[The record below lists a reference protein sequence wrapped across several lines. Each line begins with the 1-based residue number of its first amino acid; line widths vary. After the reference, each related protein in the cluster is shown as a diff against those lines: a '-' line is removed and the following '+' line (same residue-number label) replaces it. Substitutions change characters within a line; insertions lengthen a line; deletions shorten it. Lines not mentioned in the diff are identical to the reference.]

1 MLGIAICGFL
11 VIFMLAL
18 PLGGAMVYYK
28 THQAQILP
36 VNQAKVRDGR
46 YFAKSFA
53 ALVEGKLD
61 ETEGNKIGLSRPE
74 EFIDADVQK
83 SYPEEVENV
92 VVARRLD
99 FHIPTRVRVFEKE
112 IYAAKNFCPG
122 TEESMF
128 LELRAAFS
136 RGKMILPENTEVI
149 RWVDS
154 DRTLAVYDGCDLGL
168 SASARQRMCI
178 GRGCRFRRLY
188 APEIYLGQYPD
199 EIMDEKKGKDPRIYR
214 LGVQKTQRENIR
226 YISNDMINEEG
237 VVEFTVVS
245 RSNLEVL
252 ENLIVNGDIRSHKS
266 VRLYDG
272 AIVCGNIFAEGDV
285 HLGRN
290 ACVLGNIF
298 SQGRIYFEEGA
309 AAGQRGRICSVI
321 ARETITFEK
330 NTFVFGYVD
339 CEAGGEILEEDPK
352 EGESQEI
359 TEREY
364 RYLEEPRREHY
375 LRFPSVDDYNKV
387 DKQGFRFSGNVR
399 DVVIPYGAK
408 KIPDSMFYSCGRL
421 EHIEIPDT
429 VEEIGDHAFAEC
441 RKLKNI
447 PLRRLKH
454 LRKIGVSA
462 FENCMELEKVF
473 LPGALEEIGGAA
485 FSGCEKVEKVV
496 FGKGFQIGKLPDH
509 CFRGCRNLKE
519 IELPR
524 TVREFGTSAFLEC
537 PVNPEIWM
545 PDGEA
550 EEVETEGNEE

>member
-11 VIFMLAL
+11 CVFMLAI
-18 PLGGAMVYYK
+18 PLGGAIIYYK
-28 THQAQILP
+28 THQAEILSI
-36 VNQAKVRDGR
+36 NQMKVRDGR

-53 ALVEGKLD
+53 SLVEGKLNEIKD
-61 ETEGNKIGLSRPE
+61 NKISLSRLE

-83 SYPEEVENV
+83 IYPEEVEKV
-92 VVARRLD
+92 VVARKSD
-99 FHIPTRVRVFEKE
+99 FHIPLQVKVFSKE
-112 IYAAKNFCPG
+112 IYAARDFRP
-122 TEESMF
+122 TENDAV
-128 LELRAAFS
+128 ELRAAFS

-168 SASARQRMCI
+168 SASARQRMCV

-188 APEIYLGQYPD
+188 APEVYLGQYPD
-199 EIMDEKKGKDPRIYR
+199 ELMDEKKGKDPRIYR
-214 LGVQKTQRENIR
+214 MGVQKNQRENIR

-237 VVEFTVVS
+237 VVDFTVVS

-285 HLGRN
+285 HLGKN

-321 ARETITFEK
+321 AREAITFEK
-330 NTFVFGYVD
+330 NTFVFGYID
-339 CEAGGEILEEDPK
+339 CEAGGEILEVEMK
-352 EGESQEI
+352 ESQNQDVPA
-359 TEREY
+359 REY
-364 RYLEEPRREHY
+364 CYLEEPYREHF

-387 DKQGFRFSGNVR
+387 DKQGFRFSEDIK

-408 KIPDSMFYSCGRL
+408 KIPDSMFYSCSGL
-421 EHIEIPDT
+421 EYIEIPDT
-429 VEEIGDHAFAEC
+429 VEVIGNHAFAEC

-447 PLRRLKH
+447 SLRRLKH
-454 LRKIGVSA
+454 LKKIGVSA

-473 LPGALEEIGGAA
+473 LPGSLEEIGGAA
-485 FSGCEKVEKVV
+485 FGGCEKVEKVE
-496 FGKGFQIGKLPDH
+496 FGKDFQIEKLPDH

-519 IELPR
+519 IDLPKA
-524 TVREFGTSAFLEC
+524 VRELGISSFLEC
-537 PVNPEIWM
+537 PVIPQIWM
-545 PDGEA
+545 PDEEA
-550 EEVETEGNEE
+550 EEVEAQGNEE